1 MFISELFHV
10 FLTDVLAVEYRNS
23 FSLDFSLRA
32 SHMTSV
38 GMGPNTHKAAST
50 IAK

>member
-10 FLTDVLAVEYRNS
+10 FLTDVLAAKYRNS
-23 FSLDFSLRA
+23 FSLDFSLTA
-32 SHMTSV
+32 SHMTAV
-38 GMGPNTHKAAST
+38 GMGPNIHKAASP